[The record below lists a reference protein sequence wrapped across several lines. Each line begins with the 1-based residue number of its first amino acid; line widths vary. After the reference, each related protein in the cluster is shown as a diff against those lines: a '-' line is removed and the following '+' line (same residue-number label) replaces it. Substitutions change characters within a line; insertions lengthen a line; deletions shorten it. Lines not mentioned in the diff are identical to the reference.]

1 MSLTRRVL
9 LFVIFV
15 LITSR
20 ASAQDW
26 SQWRGPARDGV
37 AAGFVAP
44 KVWPEQ
50 LKLKWKMPVGEGHS
64 SPVVGGSRVYQLSRV
79 GEREFVTC
87 LELET
92 GKIVWQDSYDV
103 NYKLGMT
110 AAVIVGKHKQGPR
123 STPVLMNGRLY
134 TFGVGGMLS
143 CYDAGT
149 GKLAWRKEFSKQFK
163 NTAPEFG
170 ASMSP
175 LVDRG
180 LLLVHVGGEGQG
192 AFTAFDA
199 KTGDVK
205 WSWTGDGPAYASPV
219 VGEFVG
225 KRHVVTQSQKNVIGL
240 WADNGGLLW
249 QMPFTTEYEQN
260 SVTPLVYKDTIILSG
275 INKGVFAV
283 RPAWRNSKWE
293 VDQVWKNDEVAMYM
307 NSPVLKGNLLFGF
320 SHKQKGQFFC
330 LDAATGKTLWLGAG
344 RQGENAAMVVAGDVI
359 FMLTNEAE
367 LIAARAS
374 GKGFEQLKRWH
385 VADSETWAHPVIVGN
400 RILVKDMK
408 SLAAY
413 SLE

>member
-15 LITSR
+15 SITNC

-26 SQWRGPARDGV
+26 SQWRGPARDG
-37 AAGFVAP
+37 AATGFVAP

-64 SPVVGGSRVYQLSRV
+64 SPVVSGNRVYQLARV
-79 GEREFVTC
+79 GDREFVTC

-92 GKIVWQDSYDV
+92 GKLVWQDSYDV
-103 NYKLGMT
+103 AYKMSLAT
-110 AAVIVGKHKQGPR
+110 SVIVGKHKQGPR
-123 STPVLMNGRLY
+123 STPVVMNGKLY
-134 TFGVGGMLS
+134 TLGVGGVIS
-143 CYDAGT
+143 CYDAGA
-149 GKLAWRKEFSKQFK
+149 GKLCWRKEFSGQYK

-175 LVDRG
+175 MIDRG
-180 LLLVHVGGEGQG
+180 LLLVHTGGEDQG

-199 KTGDVK
+199 ETGNVK
-205 WSWTGDGPAYASPV
+205 WSWAGDGPGYSSPV

-225 KRHVVTQSQKNVIGL
+225 KRHIVTQSQQHVIGL

-260 SVTPLVYKDTIILSG
+260 SVTPLVYKDTVILSG

-283 RPAWRNSKWE
+283 RPAWRNNRWE

-307 NSPVLKGNLLFGF
+307 NSPVLKGNLLFGM

-344 RQGENAAMVVAGDVI
+344 RQGENAALIVAGDVI

-367 LIAARAS
+367 LIAARVS

-400 RILVKDMK
+400 RILVKDMR
-408 SLAAY
+408 SLAMW